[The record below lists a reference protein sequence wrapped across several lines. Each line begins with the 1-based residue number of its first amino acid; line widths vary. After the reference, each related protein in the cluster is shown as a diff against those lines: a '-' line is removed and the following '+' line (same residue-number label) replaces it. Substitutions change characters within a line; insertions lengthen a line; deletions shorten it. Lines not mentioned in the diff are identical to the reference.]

1 MDMAANTWANSQ
13 GDPMDLKLAE
23 GLKEVMGPMVGG
35 RGTGLCR
42 HVGTLFPALV
52 FLATVACFVGA
63 FG

>member
-1 MDMAANTWANSQ
+1 MDGKTWANVQ
-13 GDPMDLKLAE
+13 GDPSDTEFGE
-23 GLKEVMGPMVGG
+23 GPKEVMGPIVGG